1 MKKLDYKLLVKVI
14 LGALA
19 CYGIHKVIALAT
31 LLGAKI
37 AGFFYSLEA
46 IYAFFTVCSVII
58 VAILTVVRARNLDAT
73 GQAFMMATF
82 VKMFVAYGFLYPA
95 LSPESPSTY
104 PGKMN
109 FFAVFL
115 IFLTL
120 ETLACMRLLNQKS

>member
-1 MKKLDYKLLVKVI
+1 MKQLDYKLLARVI

-19 CYGIHKVIALAT
+19 CYGIHKVIAVST
-31 LLGAKI
+31 SLGARI

-46 IYAFFTVCSVII
+46 IYAFFTFCSVII

-73 GQAFMMATF
+73 GQAFMTATF

-95 LSPESPSTY
+95 LSPETAPTN

-109 FFAVFL
+109 YFVVFL
-115 IFLTL
+115 VFLTL